1 MPATRRAF
9 FLSRKRAPE
18 ESIMAIMQSDVP
30 VVPPEPLKPQPLPP
44 ELPQRPTPE
53 DVPPPP
59 QHPPGPPQPV
69 AKR

>member
-9 FLSRKRAPE
+9 FLSRAQ
-18 ESIMAIMQSDVP
+18 ESTMANMQSDVP

-44 ELPQRPTPE
+44 ELPQHPTPE

-59 QHPPGPPQPV
+59 QHPPGPPQPI
-69 AKR
+69 AHPIGA